1 MCFTIYQIRDG
12 EKEEVRSQ
20 YEQDKSHKMIALE
33 EKISKLQNQITS
45 ISKSSSE
52 IAKDSEKKISKLQSS
67 SEIAKDSSRGKILQ
81 IHVFS
86 IL

>member
-1 MCFTIYQIRDG
+1 MNLKKGTGCLFILTFVMCFTIYQIRDG

-45 ISKSSSE
+45 P
-52 IAKDSEKKISKLQSS
+52 LVL
-67 SEIAKDSSRGKILQ
+67 ILQ
-81 IHVFS
+81 MLLLVLVLGQYLGS
-86 IL
+86 V